1 MLNFRDTT
9 VKTALRMGAV
19 GFDAIKHL
27 VLCRV
32 EKRPPK
38 LNLEVYP
45 YLPRATVAKTS
56 PASYLCLVSG
66 DAA

>member
-1 MLNFRDTT
+1 
-9 VKTALRMGAV
+9 MGAV